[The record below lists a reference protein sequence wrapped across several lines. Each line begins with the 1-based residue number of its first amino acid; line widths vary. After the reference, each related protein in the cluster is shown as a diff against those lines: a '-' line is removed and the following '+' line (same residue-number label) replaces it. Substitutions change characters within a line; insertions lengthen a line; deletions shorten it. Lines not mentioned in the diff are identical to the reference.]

1 MKLYTSG
8 APPLGDSLCTV
19 EKETALPL
27 RLRLFTE
34 LSKQWAG
41 PGYGIRSD
49 LVTSRQ
55 PAPLRRVRSTL
66 VGPLAHPPTHP
77 PSKKK
82 PHTSVEHGV
91 GQERCHRS
99 SQANSSCRRGR
110 RVYLRASDDGAST
123 EQTVQRLPACLPA
136 LRYGGSSTFR
146 VRSAN
151 SGISPTKRRRI
162 KLTGEEKNPP
172 GRVEVTANVHRRG
185 L

>member
-8 APPLGDSLCTV
+8 ASSLGDSLRTV
-19 EKETALPL
+19 EKDTSLPL
-27 RLRLFTE
+27 RSGLFTE

-49 LVTSRQ
+49 LMTSHE

-77 PSKKK
+77 PSEKK
-82 PHTSVEHGV
+82 PSTSVEHGV

-99 SQANSSCRRGR
+99 SQENSSCRGR

-123 EQTVQRLPACLPA
+123 EQTVLPAS
-136 LRYGGSSTFR
+136 RYGGSSTFR

-151 SGISPTKRRRI
+151 SGILTKRRRI
-162 KLTGEEKNPP
+162 KLTGEKKTE
-172 GRVEVTANVHRRG
+172 ESS
-185 L
+185 